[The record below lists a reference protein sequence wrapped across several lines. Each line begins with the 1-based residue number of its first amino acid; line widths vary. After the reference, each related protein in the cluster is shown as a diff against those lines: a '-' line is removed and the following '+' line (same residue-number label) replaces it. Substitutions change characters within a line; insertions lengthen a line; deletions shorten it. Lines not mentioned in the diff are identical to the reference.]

1 MKKLLGLI
9 VIMLLAIQSIAQYP
23 TLTTTSG
30 SVNCLLPCTTITA
43 TVAST
48 LRETTIYTVNSTT
61 YSPYSYTAGTNIS
74 TATDDIYSSAITLPF
89 TFCFFGNPY
98 TQCVIGSNGNICF
111 NTALAG
117 AFDPWSISGPLP
129 GSNCNATKNAIMSPW
144 MDIYPPGGGT
154 IKYATYGTA
163 PNRSFVV
170 SYNGL
175 SMFLPSTCPGITATQ
190 QIVLHETTNIIDI
203 YINGRTPC
211 TGWNSGRAVT
221 GVENAAGTLFYT
233 APGENGTAWTAGN
246 EGWEFIP
253 IGTLATWTYT
263 WTGPTGIIAT
273 TPTAT
278 VCPTITTVYTCTAVA
293 NICPNPITL
302 TATSTVTST
311 VVPISIIG
319 DTVVCQNSTITL
331 AGSLPG
337 GTWTSSN
344 TGIATVGT
352 SGIVTGV
359 AAGTCIITYTYST
372 GCQGFQTI
380 VVNPIYH
387 TYIQDSICQGNSYS
401 FGGIDYTISGV
412 YDLFKNAT
420 TGCDSQS
427 TLTLKVIPNPYA
439 EIEILPLSTICVYD
453 TIKVLAWHQS
463 SDILSYSWN
472 FIPAILSSTNPGIG
486 PNWMYYTDSGTYNI
500 TLVVKN
506 SFCASDTI
514 KQEVKVQRY
523 PDASI
528 APFDNNICFGDEILF
543 RPLNPTQGIFYHW
556 TPVQYFF
563 EEDYISQSN
572 ATAIVDMSRVVILH
586 AMSSYGCLSIDSVE
600 VFAHS
605 CCRFEM
611 PNGFTPNEDGLN
623 DLFRPIGNKFKIHEF
638 SIYNRWG
645 QQVYS
650 SKLQS
655 SKGWDGTYNGI
666 PQDGGTYYWIADYEC
681 EGKDHIEKGDVTL
694 IR

>member
-401 FGGIDYTISGV
+401 FGGVNYTVSGV
-412 YDLFKNAT
+412 YDFFKNAV

-427 TLTLKVIPNPYA
+427 TLTLKVIPIPYSNIRVVPA
-439 EIEILPLSTICVYD
+439 SQICVND
-453 TIKVLAWHQS
+453 TVQVTAWNQS
-463 SDILSYSWN
+463 SDVAMYQWN
-472 FIPAILSSTNPGIG
+472 FATATVTNSNPPIG
-486 PNWMYYTDSGTYNI
+486 PYWTTYTDSGTYYI
-500 TLVVKN
+500 TLQVKN
-506 SFCASDTI
+506 TLCTSDTI
-514 KQEVKVQRY
+514 TQKIEVQRY
-523 PDASI
+523 PDARI
-528 APFDNNICFGDEILF
+528 ANFTDDVCFGDEIF
-543 RPLNPTQGIFYHW
+543 FQPLHPTQGIIYRW
-556 TPVQYFF
+556 APVYYFPG
-563 EEDYISQSN
+563 ENYEGQTNVTGNI
-572 ATAIVDMSRVVILH
+572 DMNRTVILY
-586 AMSSYGCLSIDSVE
+586 AMSTFGCLSIDSVA
-600 VFAHS
+600 VHAHS
-605 CCRFEM
+605 CCEFTV
-611 PNGFTPNEDGLN
+611 PTAFTPNGDGLN
-623 DLFRPIGNKFKIHEF
+623 DLFRPVGTRFKIHEF

-650 SKLQS
+650 SKLLA
-655 SKGWDGTYNGI
+655 SKGWDGTYNAV
-666 PQDGGTYYWIADYEC
+666 PQELGSYFWMIDYEC
-681 EGKDHIEKGDVTL
+681 EGIEHVLEGDVTL